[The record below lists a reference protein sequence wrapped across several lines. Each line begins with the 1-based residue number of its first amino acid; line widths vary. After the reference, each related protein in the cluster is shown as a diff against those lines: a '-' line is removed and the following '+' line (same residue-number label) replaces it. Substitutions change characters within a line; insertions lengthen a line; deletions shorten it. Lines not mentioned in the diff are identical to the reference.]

1 MLPAARAADD
11 AKRMFCWGVISV
23 STPLSAVMAAPR
35 LNSRNAPAS
44 PYLSLDT
51 SAATHG
57 RVSLSEVLAALSRAL
72 DLTSGAVAG
81 HSARSCAIAVRL
93 GEMAGLDA
101 QALGDLHY
109 AMLLKDA
116 GCSSNAARM
125 AALFGADDQWVK
137 PRMKAT
143 DWQRQL
149 SLAFATVTTVGRGR
163 KWSERLRLFTDLA
176 RSPDVSRE
184 LIQVRCE
191 RGAAIARGL
200 GFGETVALTIRSLDE
215 HWCGLGYPDGLRAEK
230 IPLLS
235 RLANLA
241 QVVEVVHAE
250 HGVDAALAVARK
262 RSKRWF
268 DPRLVA
274 HLETLC
280 RDRDWWEALAG
291 IDANE
296 KVAAIHSPTISV
308 IDREAGAAELD
319 GVALAFADIIDAKS
333 PYTSRHSR
341 NVASYARSLLAM
353 QGANGEELARIYRA
367 GLLHDIGKL
376 GVSNLVLDKPGRLD
390 EAERAQVELHPLY
403 SWEILSRVRAFGDF
417 ALDASAHH
425 EKLDGSGYPWGLKD
439 GDLSPM
445 ARTLA
450 VADIYE
456 ALTAD
461 RPYRAGLASDVAVG
475 IVLGDRG
482 TKLCPV
488 AVDALVTWV
497 DGGGVAAD

>member
-1 MLPAARAADD
+1 
-11 AKRMFCWGVISV
+11 
-23 STPLSAVMAAPR
+23 MAAPR
-35 LNSRNAPAS
+35 LTSGNAPAS
-44 PYLSLDT
+44 PYLRLDT
-51 SAATHG
+51 SAAAHG

-72 DLTSGAVAG
+72 DLTSGALAG

-101 QALGDLHY
+101 HALADLHY

-137 PRMKAT
+137 PRMKAA
-143 DWQRQL
+143 DLQHQL
-149 SLAFATVTTVGRGR
+149 SLAVTTLTTVGRGR
-163 KWSERLRLFTDLA
+163 KWSERLRLFVDLA
-176 RSPDVSRE
+176 RSPNVSRE

-200 GFGETVALTIRSLDE
+200 GFGEAVALTIRSLDE
-215 HWCGLGYPDGLRAEK
+215 HWCGLGYPDGLRAEE

-250 HGVDAALAVARK
+250 HGVDAALTVARK

-268 DPRLVA
+268 DPRLVS

-280 RDRDWWEALAG
+280 RDRDWWDALAD

-296 KVAAIHSPTISV
+296 KVAAIHSPTLSV
-308 IDREAGAAELD
+308 GDREAGAPELD

-341 NVASYARSLLAM
+341 NVASYARALLAL
-353 QGANGEELARIYRA
+353 QGATDEEMARIYRA

-390 EAERAQVELHPLY
+390 AAERAQVELHPLY

-425 EKLDGSGYPWGLKD
+425 EKLDGSGYPWGLK
-439 GDLSPM
+439 GADLSPM

-461 RPYRAGLASDVAVG
+461 RPYRVGLAPDVALG
-475 IVLGDRG
+475 IVVGDRS

-497 DGGGVAAD
+497 DGGGATAG